1 MRSTKTLVVLASLL
15 AAGTSAAAIAAHAE
29 PRMVHVSET
38 IKEMFADLDA
48 ATAHESDA
56 GCTEDDGRGGKRLCG
71 DSKSRVDALHD
82 DAMRMADGAA
92 ARPPQARERAM
103 AAIRA
108 FRADRALGLAYR
120 STSQN
125 PYSGAD
131 DKKIEI
137 YADNDGNE
145 YWIDP
150 ADDVLVQA
158 GPGAG
163 LHTPPRKT
171 RPEARLAVAELRA
184 RALEIVQAQ
193 MPGFASRK
201 SSFHPLEDNKDKQL
215 YFFRWDDFSQPAK
228 ESEMPP
234 FVQVG
239 LDAEGRIVS
248 FTNTL
253 AR

>member
-1 MRSTKTLVVLASLL
+1 MRSTKTFIVLASML
-15 AAGTSAAAIAAHAE
+15 AVGTTAAAIAAHAE

-38 IKEMFADLDA
+38 IREMFADLDA

-71 DSKSRVDALHD
+71 GSKSRIDAMHD
-82 DAMRMADGAA
+82 DAVRAADDAV
-92 ARPPQARERAM
+92 ARPPQERGRAL

-108 FRADRALGLAYR
+108 FRGDGALALAYR

-125 PYSGAD
+125 PYSGAE

-163 LHTPPRKT
+163 LHQKARKA
-171 RPEARLAVAELRA
+171 RPEARLPVPELRA
-184 RALEIVQAQ
+184 KAVAVVEAQ
-193 MPGFASRK
+193 LPGFSGRR
-201 SSFHPLEDNKDKQL
+201 SSYHPLEDNKDKEL

-239 LDAEGRIVS
+239 LDAEGRVLS

-253 AR
+253 VR

>member
-1 MRSTKTLVVLASLL
+1 MLAV
-15 AAGTSAAAIAAHAE
+15 GTTAAAIAAHAE

-48 ATAHESDA
+48 ATAHEADT

-71 DSKSRVDALHD
+71 GSKARVDAMHD
-82 DAMRMADGAA
+82 DAMRAADDAV
-92 ARPPQARERAM
+92 ARPQDERGRAM

-108 FRADRALGLAYR
+108 FRGNGSLGLAYR

-163 LHTPPRKT
+163 QHPTARKT
-171 RPEARLAVAELRA
+171 RPEARIPVPELRA
-184 RALEIVQAQ
+184 KAVAVVAAQ
-193 MPGFASRK
+193 VPGFAARK
-201 SSFHPLEDNKDKQL
+201 SAFHPLEDNKDKEL